1 MRETEDNC
9 DLSEQIPYCY
19 DHFRKGKIP
28 RIARIRQGR
37 NHLLSVD
44 PSPPDP
50 LHYDRHP
57 FDARRVGR
65 FGAAGR
71 LSGAGRVPVWQCRIE
86 CDVDRLHRIIRDLGR
101 EGRPYTVDEVADRFC
116 AQSCGVGVTAFMRE
130 QIAQLTADNRL
141 GTARNYTRTLRSFS
155 GFLGGGEL
163 PFAAFTERL
172 VEEYNAYLLR
182 RGVVRN
188 TVSFYMRVLRSV
200 YNKAVRRRLAEPAS
214 PFGGVYTGVD
224 RTRKRAI
231 DERLI
236 ARLKSLD
243 LPVSGALPLAR
254 DLFVFSYCMRGMA
267 FVDMAFLRKKD
278 MRDGAI
284 HYVRRKTGQRMTVH
298 LEPCMREIIGRYAPR
313 TRDTPYLFPVLT
325 AEDPARA
332 YAQYQVALNYY
343 NRLLK
348 KLASLLG
355 LDSGLSSYTSRH
367 SWATAARN
375 HNVPLPVISA
385 GMGHTSERTTQIYL
399 SALETSVI
407 DSANRKILAS
417 LNRCVSC

>member
-1 MRETEDNC
+1 MIT
-9 DLSEQIPYCY
+9 SVKVK
-19 DHFRKGKIP
+19 FRASRVSGKAGTIYYQLTHL
-28 RIARIRQGR
+28 RRTRCITTGIRLMPGEWDA
-37 NHLLSVD
+37 SVQRAV
-44 PSPPDP
+44 SPEP
-50 LHYDRHP
+50 
-57 FDARRVGR
+57 
-65 FGAAGR
+65 
-71 LSGAGRVPVWQCRIE
+71 GRVPVWQCRIE

-200 YNKAVRRRLAEPAS
+200 YNKA
-214 PFGGVYTGVD
+214 
-224 RTRKRAI
+224 
-231 DERLI
+231 
-236 ARLKSLD
+236 
-243 LPVSGALPLAR
+243 
-254 DLFVFSYCMRGMA
+254 
-267 FVDMAFLRKKD
+267 
-278 MRDGAI
+278 
-284 HYVRRKTGQRMTVH
+284 
-298 LEPCMREIIGRYAPR
+298 
-313 TRDTPYLFPVLT
+313 
-325 AEDPARA
+325 
-332 YAQYQVALNYY
+332 
-343 NRLLK
+343 
-348 KLASLLG
+348 
-355 LDSGLSSYTSRH
+355 
-367 SWATAARN
+367 ARN

>member
-1 MRETEDNC
+1 MR
-9 DLSEQIPYCY
+9 I
-19 DHFRKGKIP
+19 
-28 RIARIRQGR
+28 
-37 NHLLSVD
+37 
-44 PSPPDP
+44 
-50 LHYDRHP
+50 
-57 FDARRVGR
+57 
-65 FGAAGR
+65 
-71 LSGAGRVPVWQCRIE
+71 
-86 CDVDRLHRIIRDLGR
+86 
-101 EGRPYTVDEVADRFC
+101 
-116 AQSCGVGVTAFMRE
+116 
-130 QIAQLTADNRL
+130 
-141 GTARNYTRTLRSFS
+141 
-155 GFLGGGEL
+155 
-163 PFAAFTERL
+163 
-172 VEEYNAYLLR
+172 
-182 RGVVRN
+182 
-188 TVSFYMRVLRSV
+188 LRSV

-236 ARLKSLD
+236 ARLKNLD
-243 LPVSGALPLAR
+243 LPVSGPLPLAR
-254 DLFVFSYCMRGMA
+254 DLFVFSYCARGMA

-298 LEPCMREIIGRYAPR
+298 LEACMREIIGRYASR

-332 YAQYQVALNYY
+332 YAQYQGALNYY

-399 SALETSVI
+399 SALETSVV

-417 LNRCVSC
+417 LNRCASC

>member
-1 MRETEDNC
+1 MIT
-9 DLSEQIPYCY
+9 SVKVK
-19 DHFRKGKIP
+19 FRASRVSGKAGTIYYQLTHL
-28 RIARIRQGR
+28 RRTRCITTGIRLMPGEWDASAQR
-37 NHLLSVD
+37 AV
-44 PSPPDP
+44 SPEP
-50 LHYDRHP
+50 
-57 FDARRVGR
+57 
-65 FGAAGR
+65 
-71 LSGAGRVPVWQCRIE
+71 GRVPVWQCRKE
-86 CDVDRLHRIIRDLGR
+86 CDVDRLHRIIRDLMLG
-101 EGRPYTVDEVADRFC
+101 GHPYTADEIVARFRMPRRDI
-116 AQSCGVGVTAFMRE
+116 AVLAFLRS
-130 QIAQLTADNRL
+130 QITRMPSEGRL
-141 GTARNYTRTLRSFS
+141 GTARNYARTLNSFS
-155 GFLGGGEL
+155 DFLGGAAL
-163 PFAAFTERL
+163 PFAAFTEPL
-172 VEEYNAYLLR
+172 VEEYSAYLMQ

-188 TVSFYMRVLRSV
+188 TVSFYMRILRSV
-200 YNKAVRRRLAEPAS
+200 YNKTVRRRLAEPAS

>member
-1 MRETEDNC
+1 MIT
-9 DLSEQIPYCY
+9 SVKVK
-19 DHFRKGKIP
+19 FRASRVSGKAGTIYYQLTHLRRTRCITTGIRLMP
-28 RIARIRQGR
+28 GASAQRAVSPEPGRI
-37 NHLLSVD
+37 
-44 PSPPDP
+44 
-50 LHYDRHP
+50 
-57 FDARRVGR
+57 
-65 FGAAGR
+65 
-71 LSGAGRVPVWQCRIE
+71 PVWQCRIE

-188 TVSFYMRVLRSV
+188 TVSFYMRILRSV

-236 ARLKSLD
+236 APLKSLD

>member
-1 MRETEDNC
+1 MIT
-9 DLSEQIPYCY
+9 SVKVK
-19 DHFRKGKIP
+19 FRASRVSGKAGTIYYQLTHL
-28 RIARIRQGR
+28 RRTRCITTGIRLMPGEWDASAQR
-37 NHLLSVD
+37 AV
-44 PSPPDP
+44 SPEP
-50 LHYDRHP
+50 
-57 FDARRVGR
+57 
-65 FGAAGR
+65 
-71 LSGAGRVPVWQCRIE
+71 GRVPVWQCRIE

-155 GFLGGGEL
+155 VFLGGGEL

-172 VEEYNAYLLR
+172 VEEDNAYLLR

-188 TVSFYMRVLRSV
+188 TVSFYMRILRSV
-200 YNKAVRRRLAEPAS
+200 YNRRRLAEPAS

>member
-1 MRETEDNC
+1 
-9 DLSEQIPYCY
+9 
-19 DHFRKGKIP
+19 
-28 RIARIRQGR
+28 
-37 NHLLSVD
+37 
-44 PSPPDP
+44 
-50 LHYDRHP
+50 
-57 FDARRVGR
+57 
-65 FGAAGR
+65 
-71 LSGAGRVPVWQCRIE
+71 
-86 CDVDRLHRIIRDLGR
+86 
-101 EGRPYTVDEVADRFC
+101 
-116 AQSCGVGVTAFMRE
+116 MRE

-188 TVSFYMRVLRSV
+188 TVSFYMRILRSV

-284 HYVRRKTGQRMTVH
+284 HYVRRKTQRRELFQQTVVVVQRDLILRIGPGRVLGRQH
-298 LEPCMREIIGRYAPR
+298 REKIGRIARARSVPADDLAHARLQMHGHPLPR
-313 TRDTPYLFPVLT
+313 LAAHVVDRPVPHVLFPEKSHVD
-325 AEDPARA
+325 ERP
-332 YAQYQVALNYY
+332 LNYY

-417 LNRCVSC
+417 LNRCVSTDVSGEAGLKKSGRGGLSPRPDRSVGTCVYFTSQSSVRNEEAGMPEVLKRVASGTLRKA

>member
-1 MRETEDNC
+1 MIT
-9 DLSEQIPYCY
+9 SVKVK
-19 DHFRKGKIP
+19 FRASRVSGKAGTIYYQLTHL
-28 RIARIRQGR
+28 RRTRCITTGIRLMPGEWDASAQR
-37 NHLLSVD
+37 AV
-44 PSPPDP
+44 SPEP
-50 LHYDRHP
+50 
-57 FDARRVGR
+57 
-65 FGAAGR
+65 
-71 LSGAGRVPVWQCRIE
+71 GRVPVWQCRIE

-101 EGRPYTVDEVADRFC
+101 EGRPYTAVDEVADRFC

-188 TVSFYMRVLRSV
+188 TVSFYMRILRSV

-284 HYVRRKTGQRMTVH
+284 HYMRRKTGQRMTVH

>member
-44 PSPPDP
+44 PSPSDP

-71 LSGAGRVPVWQCRIE
+71 SPEPGRVPVWQCRIE

-188 TVSFYMRVLRSV
+188 TVSFYMRILRSV

-355 LDSGLSSYTSRH
+355 LDSGLSSYTSKH
-367 SWATAARN
+367 HT
-375 HNVPLPVISA
+375 IS
-385 GMGHTSERTTQIYL
+385 I
-399 SALETSVI
+399 
-407 DSANRKILAS
+407 
-417 LNRCVSC
+417 

>member
-1 MRETEDNC
+1 MITSVKVKFRASRVSGKAGTVYYQ
-9 DLSEQIPYCY
+9 LS
-19 DHFRKGKIP
+19 RL
-28 RIARIRQGR
+28 RRIRCITTDIR
-37 NHLLSVD
+37 LLPGEWDASAQRTV
-44 PSPPDP
+44 SPEP
-50 LHYDRHP
+50 
-57 FDARRVGR
+57 
-65 FGAAGR
+65 
-71 LSGAGRVPVWQCRIE
+71 GRVPVWQCRIA
-86 CDVDRLHRIIRDLGR
+86 CDVDLLRRIIRDLDR
-101 EGRPYTVDEVADRFC
+101 EGRPYTVDDVADRFG
-116 AQSCGVGVTAFMRE
+116 ALPRGVGVTAFMRE
-130 QIAQLTADNRL
+130 QIAQLAADNRL
-141 GTARNYTRTLRSFS
+141 GTARNYTRTLHSFS

-188 TVSFYMRVLRSV
+188 TVSFYMRILRSV

-236 ARLKSLD
+236 ARLKNLD
-243 LPVSGALPLAR
+243 LPVSGPLPLAR
-254 DLFVFSYCMRGMA
+254 DLFVFSYCARGMA

-298 LEPCMREIIGRYAPR
+298 LEACMREIIGRYASR

-332 YAQYQVALNYY
+332 YAQYQGALNYY

-399 SALETSVI
+399 SALETSVV

-417 LNRCVSC
+417 LNRCASC

>member
-71 LSGAGRVPVWQCRIE
+71 LSGAGPHSGLAVPHS
-86 CDVDRLHRIIRDLGR
+86 VDRLHRIIRDLGR

-188 TVSFYMRVLRSV
+188 TVSFYMRILRSV

-284 HYVRRKTGQRMTVH
+284 RYVRRKTGQRMTVH

>member
-1 MRETEDNC
+1 MIT
-9 DLSEQIPYCY
+9 SVKVK
-19 DHFRKGKIP
+19 FRASRVSGKAGTIYYQLTHL
-28 RIARIRQGR
+28 RRTRCITTGIRLMPGEWDASAQR
-37 NHLLSVD
+37 AV
-44 PSPPDP
+44 SPEP
-50 LHYDRHP
+50 
-57 FDARRVGR
+57 
-65 FGAAGR
+65 
-71 LSGAGRVPVWQCRIE
+71 GRVPVWQCRIE

-155 GFLGGGEL
+155 VFLGGGEL

-188 TVSFYMRVLRSV
+188 TVSFYMRILRSV
-200 YNKAVRRRLAEPAS
+200 YNKTVRRRLAEPAS

-385 GMGHTSERTTQIYL
+385 ER
-399 SALETSVI
+399 
-407 DSANRKILAS
+407 
-417 LNRCVSC
+417 

>member
-1 MRETEDNC
+1 MIT
-9 DLSEQIPYCY
+9 SVKVK
-19 DHFRKGKIP
+19 FRASRVSGKAGTIYYQLTHL
-28 RIARIRQGR
+28 RRTRCITTGIRLMPGEWDASAQR
-37 NHLLSVD
+37 AV
-44 PSPPDP
+44 SPEP
-50 LHYDRHP
+50 
-57 FDARRVGR
+57 
-65 FGAAGR
+65 
-71 LSGAGRVPVWQCRIE
+71 GRVPVWQCRIE

-155 GFLGGGEL
+155 VFLGGGEL

-188 TVSFYMRVLRSV
+188 TVSFYMRILRSV
-200 YNKAVRRRLAEPAS
+200 YNKTVRRRLAEPAS

-313 TRDTPYLFPVLT
+313 TRDTPYLYLFPVLT

>member
-1 MRETEDNC
+1 MIT
-9 DLSEQIPYCY
+9 SVKVK
-19 DHFRKGKIP
+19 FRASRVSGKAGTIYYQLTHL
-28 RIARIRQGR
+28 RRTRCITTGIRLMPGEWDASAQR
-37 NHLLSVD
+37 AV
-44 PSPPDP
+44 SPEP
-50 LHYDRHP
+50 
-57 FDARRVGR
+57 
-65 FGAAGR
+65 
-71 LSGAGRVPVWQCRIE
+71 GRVPVWQCRIE

-155 GFLGGGEL
+155 GFLGGEL

-188 TVSFYMRVLRSV
+188 TVSFYMRILRSV

>member
-1 MRETEDNC
+1 MIT
-9 DLSEQIPYCY
+9 SVKVK
-19 DHFRKGKIP
+19 FRASRVSGKAGTIYYQLTHLRRTRCITTGIRLMP
-28 RIARIRQGR
+28 GEWDASAQRAVSPEPGRI
-37 NHLLSVD
+37 
-44 PSPPDP
+44 
-50 LHYDRHP
+50 
-57 FDARRVGR
+57 
-65 FGAAGR
+65 
-71 LSGAGRVPVWQCRIE
+71 PVWQCRME

-188 TVSFYMRVLRSV
+188 TVSFYMRILRSV
-200 YNKAVRRRLAEPAS
+200 YNKTVRRRLAEPAS

-236 ARLKSLD
+236 ARLKSLA
-243 LPVSGALPLAR
+243 LPVCALPLAR

>member
-1 MRETEDNC
+1 MTT
-9 DLSEQIPYCY
+9 SVKVK
-19 DHFRKGKIP
+19 FRTSRVPGKAGSIYYQVTHDRQVR
-28 RIARIRQGR
+28 RIATRIRI
-37 NHLLSVD
+37 L
-44 PSPPDP
+44 PSWW
-50 LHYDRHP
+50 
-57 FDARRVGR
+57 DA
-65 FGAAGR
+65 AAGHI
-71 LSGAGRVPVWQCRIE
+71 LPLPGEASVWQCRIA
-86 CDVDRLHRIIRDLGR
+86 CDVDLLRRIIRDLDR
-101 EGRPYTVDEVADRFC
+101 EGRPYTVDDVADRFG
-116 AQSCGVGVTAFMRE
+116 ALPRGVGVTAFMRE

-141 GTARNYTRTLRSFS
+141 GTARNYTRTLHSFS

-188 TVSFYMRVLRSV
+188 TVSFYMRILRSV

-231 DERLI
+231 DERFI
-236 ARLKSLD
+236 ARLKNLD
-243 LPVSGALPLAR
+243 LPVSGPLPLAR
-254 DLFVFSYCMRGMA
+254 DLFVFSYCARGMA

-298 LEPCMREIIGRYAPR
+298 LEACMREIIGRYASR

-332 YAQYQVALNYY
+332 YAQYQCALNYY

-399 SALETSVI
+399 SALETSVV

-417 LNRCVSC
+417 LNRCASC

>member
-1 MRETEDNC
+1 MIT
-9 DLSEQIPYCY
+9 SVKVK
-19 DHFRKGKIP
+19 FRASRVSGKAGTIYYQLTHL
-28 RIARIRQGR
+28 RRTRCITTGIRLMPGEWDASAQR
-37 NHLLSVD
+37 AV
-44 PSPPDP
+44 SPEP
-50 LHYDRHP
+50 
-57 FDARRVGR
+57 
-65 FGAAGR
+65 
-71 LSGAGRVPVWQCRIE
+71 GRVPVWQCRIE

-101 EGRPYTVDEVADRFC
+101 EERPYTVDEVADRFC

-188 TVSFYMRVLRSV
+188 TVSFYMRILRSV
-200 YNKAVRRRLAEPAS
+200 YNKAVRRRLA
-214 PFGGVYTGVD
+214 
-224 RTRKRAI
+224 
-231 DERLI
+231 ERLI

>member
-1 MRETEDNC
+1 M
-9 DLSEQIPYCY
+9 
-19 DHFRKGKIP
+19 
-28 RIARIRQGR
+28 
-37 NHLLSVD
+37 
-44 PSPPDP
+44 
-50 LHYDRHP
+50 
-57 FDARRVGR
+57 
-65 FGAAGR
+65 
-71 LSGAGRVPVWQCRIE
+71 
-86 CDVDRLHRIIRDLGR
+86 DRLHRIIRDLGR

-188 TVSFYMRVLRSV
+188 TVSFYMRILRLV

>member
-1 MRETEDNC
+1 MRPYDADEVVRLFVAPQHRETI
-9 DLSEQIPYCY
+9 LAYMRRQIE
-19 DHFRKGKIP
+19 
-28 RIARIRQGR
+28 
-37 NHLLSVD
+37 HLNSC
-44 PSPPDP
+44 
-50 LHYDRHP
+50 
-57 FDARRVGR
+57 RR
-65 FGAAGR
+65 F
-71 LSGAGRVPVWQCRIE
+71 
-86 CDVDRLHRIIRDLGR
+86 
-101 EGRPYTVDEVADRFC
+101 
-116 AQSCGVGVTAFMRE
+116 
-130 QIAQLTADNRL
+130 
-141 GTARNYTRTLRSFS
+141 GTARNYLRAMNSLS
-155 GFLGGGEL
+155 RYLGGEDL
-163 PFAAFTERL
+163 PIRALNESL
-172 VEEYNAYLLR
+172 VEGYGAFLR
-182 RGVVRN
+182 QRGVVRN
-188 TVSFYMRVLRSV
+188 SISFYMRILRSV

>member
-1 MRETEDNC
+1 MIT
-9 DLSEQIPYCY
+9 SVKVK
-19 DHFRKGKIP
+19 FRASRVSGKAGTIYYQLTHL
-28 RIARIRQGR
+28 RRTRCITTGIRLMPGEWDASAQR
-37 NHLLSVD
+37 AV
-44 PSPPDP
+44 SPEP
-50 LHYDRHP
+50 
-57 FDARRVGR
+57 
-65 FGAAGR
+65 
-71 LSGAGRVPVWQCRIE
+71 GRVPVWQCRIE

-188 TVSFYMRVLRSV
+188 TVSFYMRILRSV

-254 DLFVFSYCMRGMA
+254 DLFVFSYCMR
-267 FVDMAFLRKKD
+267 DMAFLRKKD

-284 HYVRRKTGQRMTVH
+284 HYMRRKTGQRMTVH

>member
-1 MRETEDNC
+1 MIT
-9 DLSEQIPYCY
+9 SVKVK
-19 DHFRKGKIP
+19 FRASRVSGKAGTIYYQLTHL
-28 RIARIRQGR
+28 RRTRCITTGIRLMPGEWDASAQPA
-37 NHLLSVD
+37 V
-44 PSPPDP
+44 SPEP
-50 LHYDRHP
+50 
-57 FDARRVGR
+57 
-65 FGAAGR
+65 
-71 LSGAGRVPVWQCRIE
+71 GRVPVWQCRIE

-188 TVSFYMRVLRSV
+188 TVSFYMRILRSV
-200 YNKAVRRRLAEPAS
+200 YNKAVVAVFRHFQPTGRGDKPAS

-298 LEPCMREIIGRYAPR
+298 LEPCMREIIGWYAPR

>member
-1 MRETEDNC
+1 MIT
-9 DLSEQIPYCY
+9 SVKVK
-19 DHFRKGKIP
+19 FRASRVSGKAGTIYYQLTHL
-28 RIARIRQGR
+28 RRTRCITTGIRLMPGEWDASAQR
-37 NHLLSVD
+37 AV
-44 PSPPDP
+44 SPEP
-50 LHYDRHP
+50 
-57 FDARRVGR
+57 
-65 FGAAGR
+65 
-71 LSGAGRVPVWQCRIE
+71 GRVPVWQCRIE
-86 CDVDRLHRIIRDLGR
+86 LDRLHRIIRDLGR

-188 TVSFYMRVLRSV
+188 TVSFYMRILRSV

>member
-1 MRETEDNC
+1 MTT
-9 DLSEQIPYCY
+9 SVKVK
-19 DHFRKGKIP
+19 FRTSRVPGKAGSIYYQVTHDRQVR
-28 RIARIRQGR
+28 RIATRIRI
-37 NHLLSVD
+37 L
-44 PSPPDP
+44 PAWW
-50 LHYDRHP
+50 
-57 FDARRVGR
+57 DA
-65 FGAAGR
+65 AAGHILPLPGEASVIR
-71 LSGAGRVPVWQCRIE
+71 LRIDG
-86 CDVDRLHRIIRDLGR
+86 DVALLLRIVRDLTLER
-101 EGRPYTVDEVADRFC
+101 RPYTADEIVARFRTPHRDV
-116 AQSCGVGVTAFMRE
+116 SVLAFLRG
-130 QIAQLTADNRL
+130 QIARLTSEGRL

>member
-1 MRETEDNC
+1 MCAKQRIIAT
-9 DLSEQIPYCY
+9 
-19 DHFRKGKIP
+19 FRNKSHTVMITSVKVKFRASRVSGKAGTIYYQLTHL
-28 RIARIRQGR
+28 RRTRCITTGIRLMPGEW
-37 NHLLSVD
+37 
-44 PSPPDP
+44 
-50 LHYDRHP
+50 
-57 FDARRVGR
+57 DAS
-65 FGAAGR
+65 AEP
-71 LSGAGRVPVWQCRIE
+71 GRVPVWQCRIE

-188 TVSFYMRVLRSV
+188 TVSFYMRILRSV

>member
-1 MRETEDNC
+1 MIT
-9 DLSEQIPYCY
+9 SVKVK
-19 DHFRKGKIP
+19 FRASRVSGKAGTIYYQLTHL
-28 RIARIRQGR
+28 RRTCITTGIRLMPGEWDASAQR
-37 NHLLSVD
+37 AV
-44 PSPPDP
+44 SPEP
-50 LHYDRHP
+50 
-57 FDARRVGR
+57 
-65 FGAAGR
+65 
-71 LSGAGRVPVWQCRIE
+71 GRVPVWQCRIE

-188 TVSFYMRVLRSV
+188 TVSFYMRILRSV

>member
-1 MRETEDNC
+1 MIT
-9 DLSEQIPYCY
+9 SVKVK
-19 DHFRKGKIP
+19 FRASRVSGKAGTIYYQLTHLRRTRCITTGIRLMP
-28 RIARIRQGR
+28 GEWDASVQRAVSPEPGRI
-37 NHLLSVD
+37 
-44 PSPPDP
+44 
-50 LHYDRHP
+50 
-57 FDARRVGR
+57 
-65 FGAAGR
+65 
-71 LSGAGRVPVWQCRIE
+71 PVWQCRIE

-188 TVSFYMRVLRSV
+188 TVSFYMRILRSV
-200 YNKAVRRRLAEPAS
+200 YNKAVRRRLGGGGVPEPPS

>member
-1 MRETEDNC
+1 MLPGEWDALAQRT
-9 DLSEQIPYCY
+9 
-19 DHFRKGKIP
+19 
-28 RIARIRQGR
+28 
-37 NHLLSVD
+37 V
-44 PSPPDP
+44 SPEP
-50 LHYDRHP
+50 
-57 FDARRVGR
+57 
-65 FGAAGR
+65 
-71 LSGAGRVPVWQCRIE
+71 GRVPVWQCRIA
-86 CDVDRLHRIIRDLGR
+86 CDVDLLRRIIRDLDR
-101 EGRPYTVDEVADRFC
+101 EGRPYTVDDVADRFG
-116 AQSCGVGVTAFMRE
+116 ALPRGVGVTAFMRE

-141 GTARNYTRTLRSFS
+141 GTARNYTRTLHSFS
-155 GFLGGGEL
+155 SFLGGGEL

-188 TVSFYMRVLRSV
+188 TVSFYMRILRSV
-200 YNKAVRRRLAEPAS
+200 YNKAVRRRLAEPTS

-236 ARLKSLD
+236 ARLKNLD
-243 LPVSGALPLAR
+243 LPVSGPLPLAR
-254 DLFVFSYCMRGMA
+254 DLFVFSYCARGMA

-284 HYVRRKTGQRMTVH
+284 HYVRRKTGLRMTVH
-298 LEPCMREIIGRYAPR
+298 LEACMREIIGRYASR

-332 YAQYQVALNYY
+332 YAQYQGALNYY

-399 SALETSVI
+399 SALETSVV

-417 LNRCVSC
+417 LNRCASC

>member
-1 MRETEDNC
+1 MIT
-9 DLSEQIPYCY
+9 SVKVK
-19 DHFRKGKIP
+19 FRASRVSGKAGTIYYQLTHL
-28 RIARIRQGR
+28 RRTRCITTGIRLMPGEWDA
-37 NHLLSVD
+37 SVQRAV
-44 PSPPDP
+44 SPEP
-50 LHYDRHP
+50 
-57 FDARRVGR
+57 
-65 FGAAGR
+65 
-71 LSGAGRVPVWQCRIE
+71 GRVPVWQCRIE

-188 TVSFYMRVLRSV
+188 TVSFYMRILRSV

-243 LPVSGALPLAR
+243 LPAR

>member
-1 MRETEDNC
+1 MIT
-9 DLSEQIPYCY
+9 SVKVK
-19 DHFRKGKIP
+19 FRASRVSGKAGTIYYQLTHL
-28 RIARIRQGR
+28 RRTRCITTGIRLMPGEWDASAQR
-37 NHLLSVD
+37 AV
-44 PSPPDP
+44 SPEP
-50 LHYDRHP
+50 
-57 FDARRVGR
+57 
-65 FGAAGR
+65 
-71 LSGAGRVPVWQCRIE
+71 GRVPVWQCRIE

-188 TVSFYMRVLRSV
+188 TVSFYMRILRSV
-200 YNKAVRRRLAEPAS
+200 YNKTVRRRLAEPAS

-267 FVDMAFLRKKD
+267 FVDMAYLRKKD
-278 MRDGAI
+278 LRGGVLT
-284 HYVRRKTGQRMTVH
+284 YRRRKTGQRLHVKW
-298 LEPCMREIIGRYAPR
+298 EKCMQEIIDKYPASPTGYLLPIITRSGRER
-313 TRDTPYLFPVLT
+313 T
-325 AEDPARA
+325 
-332 YAQYQVALNYY
+332 QYRNALHLVNS
-343 NRLLK
+343 LLK
-348 KLASLLG
+348 KIALLVG
-355 LDSGLSSYTSRH
+355 LHTNLTMYVTRH
-367 SWATAARN
+367 SWASIARSQ
-375 HNVPLPVISA
+375 HIPLSVISE
-385 GMGHTSERTTQIYL
+385 GMGHDSEATTQIYL
-399 SALETSVI
+399 ASLDRSAV
-407 DSANRKILAS
+407 DKANRSILKK
-417 LNRCVSC
+417 L